1 MKSIV
6 CTHKYLSVAF
16 PTQNGP
22 KQKDAWSSPLYLTLL
37 YSNLFYFRICH
48 QKGPQTSG
56 RNRTEWNPLSPG
68 LYWWC

>member
-22 KQKDAWSSPLYLTLL
+22 KQKDA
-37 YSNLFYFRICH
+37 
-48 QKGPQTSG
+48 
-56 RNRTEWNPLSPG
+56 
-68 LYWWC
+68 